1 VRLPPLLRE
10 NVGFRRLWCSQ
21 TVSIAGD
28 HVGLV
33 ALPLVGV
40 LALHAG
46 AAQMGLLTA
55 AAWAPSLVFSL
66 HAGAWV
72 DRTGRSR
79 EAMIAADLG
88 RAALLVTVPVAWAL
102 GMLTFAQLIA
112 VALATGT
119 LGAVATVAYG
129 SVYAGLVE
137 RDRLVEAGVL
147 VNGSRAGAAVAG
159 PSVGGVLVAAL
170 TAPVALLADAAS
182 FVVSA
187 WWLRRVTLRPQVGR
201 DSGGLVEGAR
211 FIARSTVVRPILAA
225 TATLNFFSFAVMA
238 LYTLYATR
246 GLGVRP
252 SELGLVLGLGAVGG
266 LAGVAVT
273 SRIVERVGV
282 GAAFAAGCV
291 LYPAPMLF
299 VPLAGG
305 PHVLVLAALLAE
317 SVGATFGVMIVDITA
332 GAILAAAVPEGLRAR
347 MTGAFQLVNYGVRP
361 LGALAGGAL
370 GATIGIRPTL
380 LVAVAGAVASVLWLL
395 PSPVLRLRSLPE
407 PV

>member
-1 VRLPPLLRE
+1 
-10 NVGFRRLWCSQ
+10 
-21 TVSIAGD
+21 
-28 HVGLV
+28 
-33 ALPLVGV
+33 
-40 LALHAG
+40 
-46 AAQMGLLTA
+46 
-55 AAWAPSLVFSL
+55 
-66 HAGAWV
+66 
-72 DRTGRSR
+72 
-79 EAMIAADLG
+79 MIAADLG
-88 RAALLVTVPVAWAL
+88 RAALLVTVPVARAL

-112 VALATGT
+112 VALAVGA

-129 SVYAGLVE
+129 SVYAALVE
-137 RDRLVEAGVL
+137 RERLVEAGSL
-147 VNGSRAGAAVAG
+147 INGSRAGAAVAG
-159 PSVGGVLVAAL
+159 PSVGGVLVAAV

-187 WWLRRVTLRPQVGR
+187 WWLRRLTLRPQVGEM
-201 DSGGLVEGAR
+201 SGGLVEGAR
-211 FIARSTVVRPILAA
+211 FIARSAVVRPILAA

-266 LAGVAVT
+266 LVGAAVT
-273 SRIVERVGV
+273 SRIVQRVGV

-305 PHVLVLAALLAE
+305 PHALVLAALLAE
-317 SVGATFGVMIVDITA
+317 AIGATFGVMIVDITA
-332 GAILAAAVPEGLRAR
+332 GAILAAAVPEGMRAR

-361 LGALAGGAL
+361 LGALAGGAV
-370 GATIGIRPTL
+370 GAAIGIRPTL
-380 LVAVAGAVASVLWLL
+380 LIAVAGAVASVLWLL
-395 PSPVLRLRSLPE
+395 PSPVLRLRALPE

>member
-1 VRLPPLLRE
+1 
-10 NVGFRRLWCSQ
+10 
-21 TVSIAGD
+21 
-28 HVGLV
+28 
-33 ALPLVGV
+33 
-40 LALHAG
+40 
-46 AAQMGLLTA
+46 M
-55 AAWAPSLVFSL
+55 
-66 HAGAWV
+66 
-72 DRTGRSR
+72 
-79 EAMIAADLG
+79 
-88 RAALLVTVPVAWAL
+88 
-102 GMLTFAQLIA
+102 
-112 VALATGT
+112 
-119 LGAVATVAYG
+119 
-129 SVYAGLVE
+129 
-137 RDRLVEAGVL
+137 
-147 VNGSRAGAAVAG
+147 
-159 PSVGGVLVAAL
+159 
-170 TAPVALLADAAS
+170 
-182 FVVSA
+182 
-187 WWLRRVTLRPQVGR
+187 
-201 DSGGLVEGAR
+201 SGGLVEGAR

-266 LAGVAVT
+266 LVGAAVT
-273 SRIVERVGV
+273 SRIVQRVGV

-299 VPLAGG
+299 IPLAGG

-380 LVAVAGAVASVLWLL
+380 LVAIAGAVASVLWLL

>member
-1 VRLPPLLRE
+1 MRIPPLLRE

-28 HVGLV
+28 HVGRV

-46 AAQMGLLTA
+46 PAQMGLLTA

-102 GMLTFAQLIA
+102 GMLTFAQLIV
-112 VALATGT
+112 VALGAGT

-129 SVYAGLVE
+129 SVYAALVE

-147 VNGSRAGAAVAG
+147 INGSRAGAAVVG

-187 WWLRRVTLRPQVGR
+187 WWLRRVTLRPQVGEM
-201 DSGGLVEGAR
+201 SGGLVEGAR
-211 FIARSTVVRPILAA
+211 FIAGSTVVRPILAA

-252 SELGLVLGLGAVGG
+252 SELGLVLGLGAIGG
-266 LAGVAVT
+266 LAGAAVT
-273 SRIVERVGV
+273 SRIVRRVGV

-305 PHVLVLAALLAE
+305 PHALVLAALLAE
-317 SVGATFGVMIVDITA
+317 SVGQTFGVMIVDITA

-361 LGALAGGAL
+361 LGALTGGAL

-380 LVAVAGAVASVLWLL
+380 VAAIAGAVASVLWLL